1 MPATLKSLQ
10 IRKTARMVFGFIF
23 LALPLLNNSGVAQ
36 DKPKVSNP
44 KSLPE
49 DVARLF
55 AKHGLKITA
64 GNLTL
69 EIDNE
74 ITKEVKELAK
84 SKKLL
89 ASAEHAR
96 LSTENDL
103 NAIRKRIA
111 DLRARYTV
119 LSAQL
124 ANVGDVVT
132 NNRLVGEL
140 NATKGLIDG
149 LTDQQTRTMENAK
162 TVRSKFN
169 ESQEEFVQTILNL
182 RQKIDE
188 ANQKWESL
196 AADKTLVEAV
206 EKASEQTGQKLALK
220 PSGTLALSDKQLKKY
235 EDSVISESMPLEAEE
250 GRLWINVSINGKPAE
265 KMILDSANTA
275 MTLSK
280 DFAESLGIPTKESDP
295 PVAVT
300 LVDGREIPG
309 RLVTLET
316 VRVGKFTAENVE
328 CVVLGEQAV
337 EARPML
343 GLSFLSKFK
352 FEIDANRAELR
363 LVRIDSN
370 ESSPGASMPKKKG
383 R

>member
-111 DLRARYTV
+111 ELRARYTV

-124 ANVGDVVT
+124 ANVSDVVT

-149 LTDQQTRTMENAK
+149 LTDQQTSTMENAR

-169 ESQEEFVQTILNL
+169 ESQ
-182 RQKIDE
+182 
-188 ANQKWESL
+188 ESL

-280 DFAESLGIPTKESDP
+280 DLAESLGIPTKESDP

-309 RLVTLET
+309 RLVTLDT